1 MSRPR
6 IWKPGARSS
15 DYLRNYS
22 RIMAGIRTIGNY
34 GCVLGIVSLAAILT
48 LSACGDREAR
58 GDYPAA
64 NGNNCLPDVSLV
76 DQHGSAVSL
85 ASLKGKPVL
94 IDFIYTSCASTCP
107 LLTAKMAAIAHEL
120 GPALGADVRIVSIT
134 LDPEHDHPAELAKY
148 ANSHDANGNGWLFLT
163 GPPAQIDRVLAL
175 FNLRRTRESN
185 GSITHTISAF
195 LLGPDGHQIR
205 QYNALD
211 VSPKAVVAD
220 VERARGTS

>member
-1 MSRPR
+1 MIDFR
-6 IWKPGARSS
+6 IK
-15 DYLRNYS
+15 DYV
-22 RIMAGIRTIGNY
+22 RILA
-34 GCVLGIVSLAAILT
+34 IVSLAAMLT

-64 NGNNCLPDVSLV
+64 NRNNCLPDVSLI

-107 LLTAKMAAIAHEL
+107 MLTAKMVAIARQL

-134 LDPEHDHPAELAKY
+134 LDPEHDSPAELAKY
-148 ANSHDANGNGWLFLT
+148 AKSHGAERDGWIFLT
-163 GPPAQIDRVLAL
+163 GPPAKIDQVLAL
-175 FNLRRTRESN
+175 FKLRRMREDN
-185 GSITHTISAF
+185 GTITHSVSAF
-195 LLGPDGHQIR
+195 LLGPDGHQVR

-211 VSPKAVVAD
+211 VRPESVVAD
-220 VERARGTS
+220 VDRARGKG